1 MEMEDDGR
9 TYMKDLHIPHSELV
23 ATADGEL
30 PSARAAEVR
39 AHLAACWKCRTRMK
53 EIEDAIAQFIRVH
66 QEVMPTPPADAPR
79 ALLRARLA
87 ELATQ
92 PRPLLRDRF
101 ADYFLTGNRL
111 AYAGGAMALMTAI
124 LFVVGVVQ
132 VSRQQFRTMPDPRL
146 TPGAVL
152 PVTEEQVCAGLGE
165 PKVVPA
171 AVGRRVFD
179 RYGIDRP
186 KPRDYELD
194 RLIATELG
202 GSDDPKNFWPQP
214 YNISEWNAHVKD
226 ALEDRLHDLVC
237 QNKLSLAAAQQE
249 IASDWIA
256 AYKKYF
262 QTQRPIASHIA
273 FTKDAPWE
281 P

>member
-1 MEMEDDGR
+1 
-9 TYMKDLHIPHSELV
+9 MKDRHVPHSELV
-23 ATADGEL
+23 AAADGEL
-30 PSARAAEVR
+30 PGARASEVR
-39 AHLAACWKCRTRMK
+39 AHLAACWKCRTQMK

-66 QEVMPTPPADAPR
+66 QETMPTPPADAPR

-87 ELATQ
+87 ELASQ
-92 PRPLLRDRF
+92 PPLTFRDRF

-111 AYAGGAMALMTAI
+111 AYVGGGMALLAAVM
-124 LFVVGVVQ
+124 FVVGVIQ
-132 VSRQQFRTMPDPRL
+132 VSHQQFRTMPDPKL

-152 PVTEEQVCAGLGE
+152 PVTQAEVCAGLGE
-165 PKVVPA
+165 PKVIPTS
-171 AVGRRVFD
+171 VGREVFD
-179 RYGIDRP
+179 HYGIDRP
-186 KPRDYELD
+186 KPREYELD

-237 QNKLSLAAAQQE
+237 QNKLSLETAQRE
-249 IASDWIA
+249 ISSDWIA

-262 QTQRPIASHIA
+262 QTQRPIAGHIA